1 MKIILSPSKGKQQLQ
16 EEKGEALL
24 FPEITQEILS
34 LVQNLSKEELGKK
47 LSLKGQALDDLY
59 DFYGSYD
66 RAPQSPAYKV
76 YDGVAFRALGL
87 GSLGPEDF
95 QYGQDHLL
103 ILSALYG
110 CIKPLTAIKAYRL
123 DMNNSLG
130 GPSLYKL
137 WQEAINGYVEG
148 EDYIFNLA
156 SKEYSKILKDKSL
169 INFEFLDFTKGQWR
183 VVSHNAKHMRGR
195 MARYIIEHKIESP
208 DQLRGIQLE
217 GYTYCPNESS
227 EEDLIFT
234 RNL

>member
-1 MKIILSPSKGKQQLQ
+1 MKIIVSPSKGKQLVQ
-16 EEKGEALL
+16 EEKGEPIL
-24 FPEITQEILS
+24 FPELTQEVLF
-34 LVQNLSKEELGKK
+34 LVQTLSKEELGKK
-47 LSLKGQALDDLY
+47 LKLTGQNLDDLY
-59 DFYGSYD
+59 NFYQSYD
-66 RAPQSPAYKV
+66 TAPQGPAYKV
-76 YDGVAFRALGL
+76 YDGVAFRALDL
-87 GSLGPEDF
+87 GSLCPDDF
-95 QYGQDHLL
+95 QYAQDHLF

-110 CIKPLTAIKAYRL
+110 CLRPLTAIKAYRL

-130 GPSLYKL
+130 EPSLYKI
-137 WQEAINGYVEG
+137 WQDAINDKMDG
-148 EDYIFNLA
+148 ENYIFNLA
-156 SKEYSKILKDKSL
+156 SKEYAKILKDKPL